1 MSIRGDSIE
10 NSQSD
15 PFIFGSFCPWKAWLA
30 LLHLGSGTAA
40 PTWPPRCCWNS
51 SRLSVPELYLY
62 GINCC
67 RASTFFC
74 GAVDVEYSGSQSNV
88 HFCWILLRS
97 CLEYSIMWWK
107 HPFGAVRCYHI
118 SQRRRLAVSSVWM
131 ENCFIAVS
139 FTPALF
145 QRSEAFRQYKGKDY
159 IYRPITAQWLYPTQ
173 PIWHYIAIWHANH
186 LESHPTLAC
195 CLENAGI

>member
-67 RASTFFC
+67 RASTFF
-74 GAVDVEYSGSQSNV
+74 
-88 HFCWILLRS
+88 LRS
-97 CLEYSIMWWK
+97 RRCGILRITVK
-107 HPFGAVRCYHI
+107 CPFLLDIAT
-118 SQRRRLAVSSVWM
+118 LVSGIQHHVM
-131 ENCFIAVS
+131 KAS
-139 FTPALF
+139 FRSGPMLSYI
-145 QRSEAFRQYKGKDY
+145 SEAAFSGFFSLDGELFHCSF
-159 IYRPITAQWLYPTQ
+159 IYTGSISTVRGFSTVQGQRL
-173 PIWHYIAIWHANH
+173 H
-186 LESHPTLAC
+186 L
-195 CLENAGI
+195 